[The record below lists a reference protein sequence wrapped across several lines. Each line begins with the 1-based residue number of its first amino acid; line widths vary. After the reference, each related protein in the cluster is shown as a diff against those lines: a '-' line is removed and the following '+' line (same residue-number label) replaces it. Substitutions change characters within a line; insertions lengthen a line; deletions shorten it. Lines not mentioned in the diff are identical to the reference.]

1 MYKSRLKV
9 WQRQE
14 EHISRGST
22 ESCQG
27 CEQLRTT
34 SPASATFDENCNHE
48 KYKKYLRRNG
58 LHHFIQDEKTSDPA
72 WTAMTVS
79 RTPPDMHD
87 VRMSLHFL
95 WTMSGWASWCKESGT
110 WVDTGLRLSSPRTTA
125 SSLWAFDTFYAGIR
139 EAIDLIEDDQTLAAG
154 TVLQRALE
162 FCDGLVMATHWTF
175 FLRLLDLY
183 DVLLHRGHRALRK
196 FLAREILAKA
206 WLALPLR
213 DPRLIIYRDLYQMS
227 DPTLRHLYEQ
237 AASEKCLID
246 TLRRLMPHDHP
257 EIKYLQRWLDPVISS
272 KDPGTSKMQQVLK
285 LYEPAKQRED
295 LTCLDG
301 FGFRNEMAA
310 LQACEWSL
318 LVPEH
323 YEKALCIAQW
333 ILAEMPKFEY
343 HPEDE
348 QSYYGQAWRVIGIC
362 AHRLGRREAEVEAI
376 CESTSSLTY
385 HTPRH
390 PFVLLRALRTAV
402 ERLQRLEAFE
412 AAAKKRHWHTFHLSN
427 MATMERPEQWAEPR
441 VLEALEARMIRRRS
455 SSSSDVSWQS
465 PQCHECKEAKAI
477 AYLRYTS
484 TEPMSPSFQSW
495 SLCS

>member
-9 WQRQE
+9 WGVKKNTSRE
-14 EHISRGST
+14 EALRATRDATAAHDSRVPVTST
-22 ESCQG
+22 
-27 CEQLRTT
+27 RTQ
-34 SPASATFDENCNHE
+34 PR
-48 KYKKYLRRNG
+48 KIQKYLRRNG
-58 LHHFIQDEKTSDPA
+58 LHHFIGDNRTGDLTS
-72 WTAMTVS
+72 TTMTIS
-79 RTPPDMHD
+79 RSPPDIHD

-110 WVDTGLRLSSPRTTA
+110 WVDTGLRLSSPRTAA
-125 SSLWAFDTFYAGIR
+125 SSPWAFDTFYAGVR
-139 EAIDLIEDDQTLAAG
+139 EAIDLIEEDQTIAAG
-154 TVLQRALE
+154 IVLQRALE
-162 FCDGLVMATHWTF
+162 FWDGLVMATHWTF

-196 FLAREILAKA
+196 NLAREILAKA

-227 DPTLRHLYEQ
+227 DSTLRNLYEQ
-237 AASEKCLID
+237 AASEKCLIG
-246 TLRRLMPHDHP
+246 TLRRLMPCDHP

-272 KDPGTSKMQQVLK
+272 KDPGTRKMQQVLK
-285 LYEPAKQRED
+285 LYEPAMQQED

-333 ILAEMPKFEY
+333 ILVEMPKFEY

-348 QSYYGQAWRVIGIC
+348 QSYYGQAWHIIRIC
-362 AHRLGRREAEVEAI
+362 AHRLGRREEEVVAI
-376 CESTSSLTY
+376 CQSTSSLTY
-385 HTPRH
+385 YTNKH
-390 PFVLLRALRTAV
+390 PFVLLRAFRMAV

-412 AAAKKRHWHTFHLSN
+412 VAAEETEWHTNLLRHVS
-427 MATMERPEQWAEPR
+427 TMERPEQWPEPR

-455 SSSSDVSWQS
+455 AGSNNVSWQS
-465 PQCHECKEAKAI
+465 PQGHECKEAKAI
-477 AYLRYTS
+477 AWMRYTS
-484 TEPMSPSFQSW
+484 NEPMSPSFRSW